1 MSAKAKNP
9 LKSHFPL
16 YDTKTHRSR
25 CKLPG
30 CVFFSHL
37 FCEVCEVHLC
47 ITSKRNCFYDYHHSQ
62 SNKND
67 TNRQNQD
74 KSTKV
79 SSQTIKTTTNANGKR
94 SGRCSSVGV
103 GEMNDSKKKC
113 RRNEQIKGIN
123 RGHNTRS
130 GRVSMNAVTNTS
142 AEEKRSCRQSTG
154 GSVTE
159 SPKCQQNKQIK
170 RGNHGQKTQPGQ
182 STRSI
187 MCPEELVVAEKSVEK
202 LDFMTIIGLA
212 RKKRHEKPGKG
223 QTRKIIVP
231 QRYR

>member
-1 MSAKAKNP
+1 M
-9 LKSHFPL
+9 
-16 YDTKTHRSR
+16 
-25 CKLPG
+25 
-30 CVFFSHL
+30 VFFCLKNECKGEKSIEESLPTLRHQNTPFSL
-37 FCEVCEVHLC
+37 Q
-47 ITSKRNCFYDYHHSQ
+47 IT
-62 SNKND
+62 
-67 TNRQNQD
+67 
-74 KSTKV
+74 
-79 SSQTIKTTTNANGKR
+79 GL
-94 SGRCSSVGV
+94 
-103 GEMNDSKKKC
+103 

-170 RGNHGQKTQPGQ
+170 RGNHGQNTQPGQ

-202 LDFMTIIGLA
+202 MDFMTIIGLA